1 MNAMNPPPPP
11 GPNPFDPRGGFMPP
25 PFMPGM
31 PMGMMPPFGPP
42 RRSGV
47 WTFFKMIAVFVL
59 VVSLVMNLYL
69 LSSNTWNSRSA
80 QQNSIQEGDV
90 HQTIAVI
97 PVTGVILQPMADRFN
112 RYMNLAEHDPNVKAI
127 VIEVETPGGAVTP
140 SDVMYHR
147 IDQFKIAHP
156 ATPVIVTMG
165 NLATSGGYYISARAD
180 YIFAQ
185 PTTMTGNIG
194 VLMPRY
200 NVSGLAEKWGIHEST
215 VTAPRVGFKNA
226 GSMFAPETEKDNA
239 YLQSLIDGAYLRFKK
254 VVKDGRGAKL
264 KHPIEQI
271 ADGRVYLAEQA
282 LAEGLVDQIGF
293 PDEAYAY
300 AATQAGLSRP
310 TVVKYH
316 EQPSL
321 LDMFT
326 GESKSN
332 VPPTASGG
340 VTVNGLNVNVDAGLL
355 DALKTP
361 RVLYMWQ
368 GQ

>member
-1 MNAMNPPPPP
+1 MP
-11 GPNPFDPRGGFMPP
+11 FMPP
-25 PFMPGM
+25 GMMP
-31 PMGMMPPFGPP
+31 PGMMPPFGPP
-42 RRSGV
+42 RRSGFR
-47 WTFFKMIAVFVL
+47 TFFRVVAIFIL
-59 VVSLVMNLYL
+59 VSSLLTNFFLF
-69 LSSNTWNSRSA
+69 SGRAWNSRSA
-80 QQNSIQEGDV
+80 QQNAIQEGDV
-90 HQTIAVI
+90 HQTVAVI
-97 PVTGVILQPMADRFN
+97 PVNGVILQATADRFN
-112 RYMNLAEHDPNVKAI
+112 RYMNLAERDPNVKAI

-140 SDVMYHR
+140 SDEMYHR
-147 IDQFKIAHP
+147 IDQFKLAHP
-156 ATPVIVTMG
+156 STPVIVTMG
-165 NLATSGGYYISARAD
+165 NLATSGGYYLSARAD

-200 NVSGLAEKWGIHEST
+200 NISGLAEKWGIHEST

-239 YLQSLIDGAYLRFKK
+239 YLQSLIDGAYARFKK

-271 ADGRVYLAEQA
+271 ADGRVYLADAA

-300 AATQAGLSRP
+300 AATQANLSHP
-310 TVVKYH
+310 TIVKYR

-321 LDMFT
+321 MDLFS

-332 VPPTASGG
+332 VAPAASGG
-340 VTVNGLNVNVDAGLL
+340 VTVNGLNVNVDASLL